1 MLFDLFGI
9 PPLEGRMV
17 KCSFDNFLLVFEF
30 LEPKEFQVVVEF
42 LDAGPLV
49 RVFREYFVGKL
60 I

>member
-1 MLFDLFGI
+1 
-9 PPLEGRMV
+9 MV